1 MKKNK
6 LIEVIDENVKGK
18 DKSFIKIGDDLIPL
32 DSLKAWSIK
41 EEGKL
46 NKNNIIFQ
54 DKIYKKLSKELK
66 KVNDKLIENRKSLK
80 LEQEKREEK

>member
-32 DSLKAWSIK
+32 DSLKAGSIK
-41 EEGKL
+41 EEG
-46 NKNNIIFQ
+46 
-54 DKIYKKLSKELK
+54 
-66 KVNDKLIENRKSLK
+66 
-80 LEQEKREEK
+80 

>member
-66 KVNDKLIENRKSLK
+66 KVNDKLIENR
-80 LEQEKREEK
+80 

>member
-6 LIEVIDENVKGK
+6 LIKIVDENVKGK
-18 DKSFIKIGDDLIPL
+18 DKSFIKVGDDLIPL
-32 DSLKAWSIK
+32 DRLKAWSIK

-54 DKIYKKLSKELK
+54 DKIYKKLSEELK
-66 KVNDKLIENRKSLK
+66 KINDELIKNRKSLK

>member
-6 LIEVIDENVKGK
+6 LIKPID
-18 DKSFIKIGDDLIPL
+18 D
-32 DSLKAWSIK
+32 AWYIRK
-41 EEGKL
+41 EGKL

-54 DKIYKKLSKELK
+54 DKIYKKLYKELK
-66 KVNDKLIENRKSLK
+66 KVDDELIKDRESLK

>member
-32 DSLKAWSIK
+32 DSLKAWSII

-54 DKIYKKLSKELK
+54 DKIYKKLSEELK
-66 KVNDKLIENRKSLK
+66 KINDELIENRKSLK

>member
-6 LIEVIDENVKGK
+6 LIKPID
-18 DKSFIKIGDDLIPL
+18 D
-32 DSLKAWSIK
+32 AWDIRK
-41 EEGKL
+41 EGKL

-54 DKIYKKLSKELK
+54 DKIYKKLSEELK
-66 KVNDKLIENRKSLK
+66 KINDELIENRKSLK

>member
-54 DKIYKKLSKELK
+54 DKTYKKLYEELK
-66 KVNDKLIENRKSLK
+66 KVDDELIENRKSLK

>member
-6 LIEVIDENVKGK
+6 LIEAIDKNIKEEGK
-18 DKSFIKIGDDLIPL
+18 PFIRIGDDLIPL
-32 DSLKAWSIK
+32 ENLKTWSIK

-54 DKIYKKLSKELK
+54 DKIYKKLYKELK
-66 KVNDKLIENRKSLK
+66 KVDDELIKDRESLK

>member
-6 LIEVIDENVKGK
+6 LIKIVDENVKGK
-18 DKSFIKIGDDLIPL
+18 DKSFIKVGDDLIPL
-32 DSLKAWSIK
+32 ENLKTWSIK

-54 DKIYKKLSKELK
+54 DKIYKKLSEELK
-66 KVNDKLIENRKSLK
+66 KINDELIKNRKSLK
-80 LEQEKREEK
+80 LEDVNREEK

>member
-6 LIEVIDENVKGK
+6 LIKPID
-18 DKSFIKIGDDLIPL
+18 DAGDIR
-32 DSLKAWSIK
+32 K
-41 EEGKL
+41 EGKL

-54 DKIYKKLSKELK
+54 DKIYKKLSEELK
-66 KVNDKLIENRKSLK
+66 KINDELIKNRKSLK